1 MTNGSTPDLG
11 TRGDDHPATR
21 RLRELAAQE
30 AAVTKQRLATR
41 TAAARLF
48 FGALARLA
56 EAKAVWG
63 RAQAE
68 ARRAQA
74 EAVEDLVGSGLQL
87 GEVAEVLGLSNRELR
102 SLAAPTS
109 ARPKST
115 RPSNELAGGVPTPSL
130 VRSPTTLGENGT
142 LRRAER
148 PFGEQ
153 PGAHSERNAAQSLLT
168 NGSHE
173 T

>member
-1 MTNGSTPDLG
+1 MANGGTLDTG

-48 FGALARLA
+48 FGAVARLA
-56 EAKAVWG
+56 EAKAAWG

-74 EAVEDLVGSGLQL
+74 EAVEDLVGSGLQV
-87 GEVAEVLGLSNRELR
+87 GEVAELLGISNGELR
-102 SLAAPTS
+102 SLGAAAP
-109 ARPKST
+109 ARPKRT
-115 RPSNELAGGVPTPSL
+115 RPSNERAGGVATTSL
-130 VRSPTTLGENGT
+130 VSSPTKLGENGT
-142 LRRAER
+142 LRQAER
-148 PFGEQ
+148 PFVEEPSGPGGSTRRQ
-153 PGAHSERNAAQSLLT
+153 PLQ
-168 NGSHE
+168 
-173 T
+173 